1 MRKLLVAIS
10 IMVAVFNNVQ
20 AQDAQYIQNMEAALA
35 IHDTASN
42 VASEIKG
49 LNAFRKLSDKYDNEW
64 LPSYW
69 TAYLCTQVARLKG
82 RSSGF
87 PENLDPKALVHEAQV
102 YFDKA
107 SANLPDKNDV
117 QQSDFHALQGFI
129 HNWNNWIVATTR
141 EEKDRFDALAKK
153 EFKLAAWYNH
163 ENPLLYVLIGINLTG
178 KDREYREVLA
188 GIALLNYASE
198 IFERAPH
205 KSMTTY
211 WTKDFISYWKSLA
224 EKKLKELLQEKDA

>member
-10 IMVAVFNNVQ
+10 IMVAVFNNVR
-20 AQDAQYIQNMEAALA
+20 AQDDQYIQNMEAALA

-87 PENLDPKALVHEAQV
+87 PESN
-102 YFDKA
+102 
-107 SANLPDKNDV
+107 
-117 QQSDFHALQGFI
+117 LQGLCKTCHSRKTAI
-129 HNWNNWIVATTR
+129 EDGRWGSAR
-141 EEKDRFDALAKK
+141 PGGGR
-153 EFKLAAWYNH
+153 
-163 ENPLLYVLIGINLTG
+163 
-178 KDREYREVLA
+178 
-188 GIALLNYASE
+188 S
-198 IFERAPH
+198 
-205 KSMTTY
+205 
-211 WTKDFISYWKSLA
+211 
-224 EKKLKELLQEKDA
+224 